1 MPENGS
7 LPGSPV
13 YPSTVW
19 YSARSTPAFHFTML
33 RLLTPLFLVA
43 CVSSSTI
50 TYLPSPEQPR
60 LGLDEGRA
68 MIARFIGLE
77 CDRLSAANLAS
88 RQVEVVVFTDS
99 AGLARSAELRG
110 STGDERANGVI
121 GAVAAQLDLGAP
133 TAVRGG
139 GTATSALNAGYS
151 CGDAGVTATLERR

>member
-1 MPENGS
+1 
-7 LPGSPV
+7 
-13 YPSTVW
+13 
-19 YSARSTPAFHFTML
+19 ML
-33 RLLTPLFLVA
+33 RRLIPLVLIA

-77 CDRLSAANLAS
+77 CDRLFAANLAV
-88 RQVEVVVFTDS
+88 RQVDVVVVTDS

-121 GAVAAQLDLGAP
+121 GAVAAQLNLGSPPSSASGGAGS
-133 TAVRGG
+133 TALR
-139 GTATSALNAGYS
+139 AGYS
-151 CGDAGVTATLERR
+151 CAPEGVTATLERR